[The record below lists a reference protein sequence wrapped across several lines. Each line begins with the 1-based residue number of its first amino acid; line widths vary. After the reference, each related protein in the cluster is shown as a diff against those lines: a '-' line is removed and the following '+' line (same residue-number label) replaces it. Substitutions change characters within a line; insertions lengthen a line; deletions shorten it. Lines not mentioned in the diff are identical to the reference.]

1 MKFDLLLASEV
12 QKLQLNGKVSKSLKI
27 IVYESYEAKVSGGS
41 FNITGLRCDSIS
53 KEVPVLI

>member
-1 MKFDLLLASEV
+1 LLTSEV